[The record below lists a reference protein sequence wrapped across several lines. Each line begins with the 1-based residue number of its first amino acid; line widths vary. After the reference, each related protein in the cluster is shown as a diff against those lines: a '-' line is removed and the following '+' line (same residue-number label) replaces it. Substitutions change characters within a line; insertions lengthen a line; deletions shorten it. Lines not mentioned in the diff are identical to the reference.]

1 MNKNTGLYRGSLLL
15 LLLLLVSCGD
25 ETSAPAQGGMPDST
39 SSSDNA
45 SNEAVANGLQ
55 PHQQNARDFLEE
67 LVNINTTH
75 SSGDNTA
82 AAQAMADR
90 LLAAGFA
97 EEDVQVIEPAPRK
110 GNLVARYRGRDLGLK
125 PLLLLAHID
134 VVEADPA
141 DWTLDPFTFIEQDG
155 YYYGRGTS
163 DDKDEAA
170 IHVANL
176 IRLKEE
182 GFVPDRDIVVALTA
196 DEEGGTH
203 NGVRHLLANHRDLI
217 DAEYALNEGGGGSIR
232 DGVYISNNVQASEKV
247 YQSYTLEVTNPGG
260 HSSLPVKDNAIY
272 HLADALTRIRD
283 YDFPVQLNEVTR
295 TYFERTADLEEGELA
310 AAMRGILQ
318 NPPDQ
323 TAAQLLSSM
332 PVYNSRMRTTCVAT
346 MLDGG
351 HAQNALPQRATAVVN
366 CRVLPGESIDEVH
379 RTLQSVVNNEEVTVT
394 PIGSATQSPPSPL
407 TPPLLAAI
415 ESITDDMWPGV
426 PVIPTMSTGATDGL
440 FLRNAGIPVY
450 GVSGI
455 FGDVDDIR
463 IHGQNER
470 INIQSYFEGQEFL
483 YRLTKALSQSG
494 DGA

>member
-1 MNKNTGLYRGSLLL
+1 MNVKRAAVITRGSLLSLTVL
-15 LLLLLVSCGD
+15 LAACNDNEQQGSAASD
-25 ETSAPAQGGMPDST
+25 EGMSMPADT
-39 SSSDNA
+39 TELA
-45 SNEAVANGLQ
+45 
-55 PHQQNARDFLEE
+55 PHQTNARNFLEE

-97 EEDVQVIEPAPRK
+97 AEDVQVIVPAPRK
-110 GNLVARYRGRDLGLK
+110 GNLVATYRGRDLGLK

-155 YYYGRGTS
+155 YFYGRGTS

-170 IHVANL
+170 IHVANF

-182 GFVPDRDIVVALTA
+182 GFVPDRDIVIALTA

-203 NGVRHLLANHRDLI
+203 NGVSYLLENHRDLI

-247 YQSYTLEVTNPGG
+247 YQSFRFEVTNPGG

-272 HLADALTRIRD
+272 HLSDALSAIRD
-283 YDFPVQLNEVTR
+283 FDFPVQLNEVTQ
-295 TYFERTADLEEGELA
+295 TYFERTANLEEGELA
-310 AAMRGILQ
+310 DAMRGILRD
-318 NPPDQ
+318 PPDE
-323 TAAQLLSSM
+323 ASARLLSDM
-332 PVYNSRMRTTCVAT
+332 PAYNSRMRTTCVAT
-346 MLDGG
+346 MLEGG

-366 CRVLPGESIDEVH
+366 CRVLPGEPIDVVH
-379 RTLQSVVNNEEVTVT
+379 STLEAVVNNEQVSIT
-394 PIGSATQSPPSPL
+394 PINSATQSPPSPL
-407 TPPLLAAI
+407 TPPILNAI
-415 ESITDDMWPGV
+415 ESITESMWPGV

-440 FLRNAGIPVY
+440 RLRNAGIPVY

-455 FGDVDDIR
+455 FGDVDDVR

-470 INIQSYFEGQEFL
+470 INIRSYFEGQEFL
-483 YRLTKALSQSG
+483 YQLTKALSQTG